1 MTQPQQPGA
10 NRAQLSTGTPNLSQR
25 NPGPRNPGLDLL
37 RGLSILLVLLNHIG
51 LRLRLAQ
58 GVLARFLP
66 KWFLNDINFNGS
78 EAVYLFFV
86 ISGFL
91 IATNSLM
98 RWGRL
103 GNLDARTFYV
113 RRAARIVPCLVA
125 LVIVL
130 SALHLARVPDYVIKQ
145 TNQSLPAAVS
155 SAFGLYLNWYEAHTG
170 YLPASWDVLWS
181 LSIEEIFYLAF
192 PLLCLL
198 VRKDSILAPLMAV
211 LALSLPISLASIVG
225 NPIWKEKAYLP
236 GIAGIA
242 MGVLAAL
249 VAAHFRPKRRGLVRA
264 IELFGAAGVA
274 AVLLFEDPLWPLLG
288 NGTMLLL
295 TFSGA
300 CLVLGFYWQSI
311 LSPRWTLPRTAWLQ
325 SFGRLS
331 YEIYL
336 THMFIVLTLVRIFRS
351 TGASLWWGILWYP
364 PTLALAWVLG
374 WLVAKFFS
382 APSERVMRD
391 RLRSRTV

>member
-1 MTQPQQPGA
+1 MTQPQQPGT
-10 NRAQLSTGTPNLSQR
+10 NLAQLSTGTPNLSQCKTGSR
-25 NPGPRNPGLDLL
+25 NPGIDLL
-37 RGLSILLVLLNHIG
+37 RGLSILLVLLNHVG
-51 LRLRLAQ
+51 LRLRLTQ

-66 KWFLNDINFNGS
+66 KWFLNDVNFNGS

-103 GNLDARTFYV
+103 GNLDARTFYM

-125 LVIVL
+125 LVVVL

-145 TNQSLPAAVS
+145 PNQSLPAAVS

-198 VRKDSILAPLMAV
+198 VRKDAILAPLLAV
-211 LALSLPISLASIVG
+211 LALSLPMSLASIVG

-249 VAAHFRPKRRGLVRA
+249 VAAHFRPKRRAPVWALE
-264 IELFGAAGVA
+264 IFGAVGVA
-274 AVLLFEDPLWPLLG
+274 AVLLFEGPLWLLLG
-288 NGTMLLL
+288 NGTILLL

-300 CLVLGFYWQSI
+300 CLVLAFHWHLI
-311 LSPRWTLPRTAWLQ
+311 LSPAWSLPCSAWLQ

-336 THMFIVLTLVRIFRS
+336 THMFIVLTVVRIFRS

-364 PTLALAWVLG
+364 PTLTLAWVLG

-382 APSERVMRD
+382 GPCERVIRD
-391 RLRSRTV
+391 RLRS

>member
-25 NPGPRNPGLDLL
+25 NPGPRNPGIDLL

-170 YLPASWDVLWS
+170 YLPASWDVLW
-181 LSIEEIFYLAF
+181 
-192 PLLCLL
+192 
-198 VRKDSILAPLMAV
+198 
-211 LALSLPISLASIVG
+211 
-225 NPIWKEKAYLP
+225 
-236 GIAGIA
+236 
-242 MGVLAAL
+242 
-249 VAAHFRPKRRGLVRA
+249 
-264 IELFGAAGVA
+264 
-274 AVLLFEDPLWPLLG
+274 
-288 NGTMLLL
+288 
-295 TFSGA
+295 
-300 CLVLGFYWQSI
+300 
-311 LSPRWTLPRTAWLQ
+311 
-325 SFGRLS
+325 
-331 YEIYL
+331 
-336 THMFIVLTLVRIFRS
+336 
-351 TGASLWWGILWYP
+351 
-364 PTLALAWVLG
+364 
-374 WLVAKFFS
+374 
-382 APSERVMRD
+382 
-391 RLRSRTV
+391 